1 MIVNPRLIY
10 QPRFNGLIR
19 KELIMEDKEKFDD
32 DAYDKLRDDG
42 YKDYDDYIRQR
53 SYERA
58 VADYERQLR
67 NPYDY

>member
-1 MIVNPRLIY
+1 
-10 QPRFNGLIR
+10 
-19 KELIMEDKEKFDD
+19 MEDKEKFDD